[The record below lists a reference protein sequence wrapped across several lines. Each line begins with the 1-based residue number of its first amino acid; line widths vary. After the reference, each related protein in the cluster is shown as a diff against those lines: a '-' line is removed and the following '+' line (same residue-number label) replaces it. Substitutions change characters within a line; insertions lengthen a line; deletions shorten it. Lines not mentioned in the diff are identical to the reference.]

1 MRGILLSVGALFLVG
16 CGTPVKVT
24 APSDVAIEVGR
35 PFPNLVLP
43 SLADGRPS
51 SLVQYRGKKIL
62 LHVFASW

>member
-1 MRGILLSVGALFLVG
+1 MRGILLSIGALFLLS
-16 CGTPVKVT
+16 CGSPMNVS

-43 SLADGRPS
+43 SLGDRRPS
-51 SLVQYRGKKIL
+51 SLVQYRGKKVL

>member
-1 MRGILLSVGALFLVG
+1 MRGILFSIGVLFLAG

-24 APSDVAIEVGR
+24 APTDVAIEGGR

-51 SLVQYRGKKIL
+51 SLVQYRGKKVL